1 MIQEFKTNMTQS
13 FCRKLKESP
22 FLTGLYQL
30 LGYSV
35 YNKGK
40 VTFIPGGEVLP
51 FKKDRSACTF

>member
-1 MIQEFKTNMTQS
+1 MTQS

-22 FLTGLYQL
+22 FLTELYQF